1 MGKIYNIIPG
11 KLINDNSIVNRIFT
25 LIDSVEFDKWLEV
38 NKRFTLLNF
47 FNKTSSF
54 YVMYLDPRGVIERLY
69 VTRCDDIV
77 SFMKERVNY
86 EYGEGVDIAYLHK
99 KIDNAVICNHDGQ
112 IFMLKSEFL
121 IMSPHKDTHHPKN
134 NHGL

>member
-38 NKRFTLLNF
+38 NEKVYSLKIFQQNDE
-47 FNKTSSF
+47 F

-86 EYGEGVDIAYLHK
+86 EYGEGVDIAICTK
-99 KIDNAVICNHDGQ
+99 EIDNAVICNHDGQ
-112 IFMLKSEFL
+112 IFMLKAYF
-121 IMSPHKDTHHPKN
+121 
-134 NHGL
+134 

>member
-25 LIDSVEFDKWLEV
+25 LIDSVEFDEWLEV
-38 NKRFTLLNF
+38 NEEVYSLEF
-47 FNKTSSF
+47 FQQNDEF

-86 EYGEGVDIAYLHK
+86 EYGEGVDIAICTK
-99 KIDNAVICNHDGQ
+99 EIANAVICNHDGQ
-112 IFMLKSEFL
+112 IFMLKAYF
-121 IMSPHKDTHHPKN
+121 
-134 NHGL
+134 

>member
-25 LIDSVEFDKWLEV
+25 LIDSVEFDKLLEV
-38 NKRFTLLNF
+38 NKKVYSFKF
-47 FNKTSSF
+47 FQQDVEF

-86 EYGEGVDIAYLHK
+86 EYGEGVDIAICTK

-112 IFMLKSEFL
+112 IFMLKANF
-121 IMSPHKDTHHPKN
+121 
-134 NHGL
+134 